1 MERVLINIQAGM
13 FMRVNITMIT
23 NMEMDQWN
31 LWMGMS
37 ILDNGIKIISMEVAD
52 IFLAVN
58 RSFKVYFILEDMKE
72 MI

>member
-1 MERVLINIQAGM
+1 MGRALINIQAGM

-31 LWMGMS
+31 LWMAMS
-37 ILDNGIKIISMEVAD
+37 ILDNGIKIIFMEVAD

-58 RSFKVYFILEDMKE
+58 KSFKVYFILEDMKG